1 MRDIFGQPNFNSQRG
16 LDGLKL
22 VSRCP
27 LCQTEHNP
35 LETSVLD
42 EAEGAHLLYIQCKNC
57 GSGVVAALTPG
68 NFGLTSV
75 GVVTDL
81 TGFEIKTVKDWGRV
95 SANDVLGVVEYF
107 NQHSKL

>member
-35 LETSVLD
+35 LETAVLD
-42 EAEGAHLLYIQCKNC
+42 ETEGAHLLFIRCQSC

-68 NFGLTSV
+68 SYGLTSV

-81 TGFEIKTVKDWGRV
+81 NAFEIKTAKDWGRV

-107 NQHSKL
+107 NHQSKF